1 MQKINKIKY
10 IIVLALYGLG
20 SIILFFKGNL
30 LPAVIL
36 LVLTISV
43 YIILKRKMILSN
55 HYWILQVKYIV

>member
-10 IIVLALYGLG
+10 LIVLALYGLG

-36 LVLTISV
+36 FVLSISV
-43 YIILKRKMILSN
+43 YVILKRKMI
-55 HYWILQVKYIV
+55 QKK